1 MSKRY
6 KIRVKYNHPRKVNQF
21 AYSPGSVEDP
31 EQWQLPLYD
40 ELDEFAERDLIKFS
54 NEYIERWRKPSQ
66 KAKDFNYRLQT
77 LLFTL
82 SENKSLEK
90 KLSSLLDLYK
100 QFPQLMNDKSL
111 GELYKQSQIM
121 DSELKPTIDL
131 IKKLKKAKSDNLAAL
146 KIYRTQKRID
156 IDVKLSRDIIEEEK
170 KLEIQK
176 RAYSDIVIAAKEIS
190 LSLKYLNKSLDET
203 FENLAPKEKIFMQKF
218 IQDNLSFLSPLF
230 GKDVDI
236 AHSLRGCTADQ
247 FSDVIEKFIN
257 EDIANRKYILRIM
270 SGSPVYFFYSISNS
284 RSDIRANEEIVTNN
298 FSPLYEELKRLNYPL
313 TSGALETSGFSLSEI
328 KTRLMSKLNIEEKDL
343 GVFPAKYYSDFGL
356 YNSSQKEFELFE
368 NLHKLGLDPI
378 PANDTPIVYFDKEGK
393 GKNRGFIIDFIL
405 PCQLCICEED
415 ECNLSPTVK
424 IVGEYFGWYG
434 DVYEAKKT
442 IKIDVQKTFEPIISS
457 AYLHFVPNDVKNP
470 CPKLLEMNIASGC
483 QGGTCQG
490 KFSESKVP
498 DDQQK
503 KLNYI
508 ISKQHVFL
516 YTYLLNEAIE
526 NIPGQKVAEN
536 LTKDIYDSVVNKRR
550 EFLDEFEF
558 LKNLTHHTDKDS
570 KFFVEQCNLIF
581 EAYKEEL
588 ANQSKKRTIRSSRYK
603 ITIR

>member
-1 MSKRY
+1 
-6 KIRVKYNHPRKVNQF
+6 
-21 AYSPGSVEDP
+21 
-31 EQWQLPLYD
+31 
-40 ELDEFAERDLIKFS
+40 
-54 NEYIERWRKPSQ
+54 
-66 KAKDFNYRLQT
+66 
-77 LLFTL
+77 
-82 SENKSLEK
+82 
-90 KLSSLLDLYK
+90 
-100 QFPQLMNDKSL
+100 
-111 GELYKQSQIM
+111 
-121 DSELKPTIDL
+121 
-131 IKKLKKAKSDNLAAL
+131 
-146 KIYRTQKRID
+146 
-156 IDVKLSRDIIEEEK
+156 
-170 KLEIQK
+170 
-176 RAYSDIVIAAKEIS
+176 
-190 LSLKYLNKSLDET
+190 
-203 FENLAPKEKIFMQKF
+203 
-218 IQDNLSFLSPLF
+218 
-230 GKDVDI
+230 
-236 AHSLRGCTADQ
+236 
-247 FSDVIEKFIN
+247 
-257 EDIANRKYILRIM
+257 
-270 SGSPVYFFYSISNS
+270 
-284 RSDIRANEEIVTNN
+284 
-298 FSPLYEELKRLNYPL
+298 
-313 TSGALETSGFSLSEI
+313 LETSGFSLSEI
-328 KTRLMSKLNIEEKDL
+328 KNRLMSKLNIEEKDL

-490 KFSESKVP
+490 KFNESKVP

-536 LTKDIYDSVVNKRR
+536 LTKDIYDSVVNKRK

-588 ANQSKKRTIRSSRYK
+588 ANQSKKRTIRSSRYR